1 MDFMAKSTPKK
12 LVALVLSAVMA
23 LSCLATG
30 AVSTASAR
38 ETDEIASTNMTV
50 SAGSAYYSTPASN
63 AFDDNTGTMWET
75 DWSSGGD
82 ISSYDNH
89 YITIDLGAEYKVSGI
104 RYTPRTDSGTNG
116 TITKYTIYAGV
127 TEEGMSQVAS
137 GSWEATRD
145 VKTATFG
152 PYRIRYIK
160 IKCDEAMHDSATLTT
175 SAAEFGIIGSEI
187 GEGEEVAQ
195 PPVRETDEN
204 GNYIVTFTDENR
216 KGDFQIKTGEGKVE
230 YTYGEGEN
238 GYAVFTG
245 MNNTLAID
253 NMSDAIPDGFIEAE
267 LTDLDG
273 VGRWGLV
280 FRYTD
285 ESKYAAIC
293 YDGSWSWQMGS
304 SWGML
309 SGANYQ
315 IKKNVTYNVRVEYTD
330 SNIRFLI
337 KEKGQDEYTVVYSGK
352 VSQLDLPAGKSGVR
366 TWGTGQSGAPA
377 GHVKIDNYVTGSFN
391 GVVLDPDSVYVPAT
405 DMGKSNINVTLSQT
419 GNAFS
424 KITVDDADLDT
435 QYYSINEA
443 KDVVTINK
451 EYIATLAGQTKV
463 LTFHFA
469 DGYMTTLVIE
479 VEGEVDTE
487 QYDYVRNFSTDGA
500 DGFKMVSGNV
510 NSSGV
515 NDNGDFE
522 IVNATGNTLFID
534 ENSKDLSNVDVEY
547 KFNTSKDGGNMGI
560 VVRYVNENNWTAIY
574 PGSGGGNGLSWKVKN
589 SKGETYSLTSGDYCE
604 DGQRIYSDRIKP
616 YTLKVR
622 VVGKVLT
629 VYLDNA
635 EIFNGYVD
643 IITTGAGKQGI
654 FMQSGASITASYL
667 GVTNVVPATAPET
680 VEETTIQNE
689 KVKVTLDK
697 NFPRVI
703 GYELLATGATTP
715 GEETPNNIIEINNK
729 QYTPVV
735 GEAVNNGTSIT
746 YPLTINITDD
756 KAVKMN
762 VNYALDGNTIN
773 YTITDIDD
781 SQFTVYTINF
791 PEQAMVSMKSTQGD
805 AELRVNN
812 YNSETIVDLSTVT
825 EADQAY
831 KETSIA
837 VLSDGKIGATINNG
851 SIKARK
857 SIAYRTVAAEDGSYV
872 TKLWTN
878 EFMYKGI
885 DNQVIEEPWAKIAI
899 TGDRNKDDVVD
910 FQDAAIARR
919 DDAGASEGQYG
930 YIIGYENYQ
939 DSMTMIAM
947 DVGSAAQYPFLRILD
962 NLKKLYLATDGFNQ
976 NIIIKGYQSEG
987 HDASHPDF
995 ANYNT
1000 RAGGLEDFK
1009 TLLENASAYNATIG
1023 VHINHTEVY
1032 PESPQYSIIG
1042 STVGGWS
1049 WYDDAVQIK
1058 RENDILMTEYN
1069 GEDYQNMGERLTQL
1083 YNDTEGL
1090 LKNIYVD
1097 VYFDTRWAMY
1107 KLQDAINSKGMSVG
1121 TEYVNMMDKASAFG
1135 HHIDS
1140 RFNTAGNLVR
1150 IVSNQT
1156 QDIFGNS
1163 TLFRGMTDRSTVGID
1178 GWQTSYRLDYTIE
1191 QFFTNVLPNRYL
1203 AQFPVYKY
1211 DSNTEAVLGEDM
1223 NVVTKVVNGVNVIT
1237 KDGKEIANG
1246 NKIFIPWDAE
1256 TENKIYHWNSAGGN
1270 STWSLPNSWDGVT
1283 EVYLYELS
1291 DTGRSE
1297 PTVLKVTDGQVTINA
1312 KAKTGYVLYKE
1323 AQADQA
1329 DVQWGEGGYVKD
1341 PGFDSHDINYAWN
1354 GGDQTNITFTNNSRG
1369 NTEAVMSGS
1378 EDGVLYQTITGLTPG
1393 QQYTASVWATVDGK
1407 TATIE
1412 VQNGDETLTNYME
1425 RSNVMYGLHHTSKYQ
1440 TYTQRMWVTFVAD
1453 SNTVKLTLKG
1463 TGNGTATFDDVRIL
1477 ATTRTELTGTEIC
1490 HEDFESG
1497 DEGYGVF
1504 VTNESDNSHLS
1515 EANPGVTTDVIDGRY
1530 SMKVRAGNY
1539 LRTMPYTVRLKPN
1552 TKYVA
1557 TIDYFATGNNAFT
1570 FAAKDDITNE
1580 VLASV
1585 SCGNPAGWVKTTA
1598 TLEFTTGDNEAY
1610 IDITK
1615 ANQNNYIL
1623 DNFIVKEM
1631 SATMETLTALYKEC
1645 EALSAD
1651 DYTTDSYA
1659 ALTKA
1664 MTAAKTIIDKGE
1676 TATED
1681 EIFTAYNDLLEA
1693 KGALVGYA
1701 SAEDIARLQKAIDEM
1716 KNIVESDYVKD
1727 DNWTAF
1733 QNKITE
1739 AEALVKAEKV
1749 TVAQIDEMINAL
1761 YAAKD
1766 ALTTVA
1772 DWTELDA
1779 IIEKADA
1786 IKTANFNDGPD
1797 MVAFTAALAEAK
1809 QLRTQSGVGQS
1820 QINEMTTKLTDTY
1833 NAIVPKDGSDE
1844 REAFGAYIEKA
1855 ESVLTA
1861 MPEGASKDAMA
1872 VAIEEA
1878 KAIYEDTVTG
1888 NVGKI
1893 WASYEEIE
1901 KYMSSPAVIL
1911 GDVNGDGNIT
1921 IEDATAIQLYLTRA
1935 IDDGSDLGNG
1945 LKFNAAMADYNKD
1958 GKITVNDATLIQIL
1972 IMLQM

>member
-1 MDFMAKSTPKK
+1 MGKTTPKK
-12 LVALVLSAVMA
+12 LVAFVLSAVMA

-38 ETDEIASTNMTV
+38 EADELDPSGMNIT
-50 SAGSAYYSTPASN
+50 AGSQYGSTPIGN
-63 AFDDNTGTMWET
+63 AFDDNTGTMWESN
-75 DWSSGGD
+75 WSSGGD

-89 YITIDLGAEYKVSGI
+89 YVVIDLGKEYKVSGI
-104 RYTPRTDSGTNG
+104 RYTPRQDSGTNG
-116 TITKYTIYAGV
+116 TITQYTIYAGL
-127 TEEGMSQVAS
+127 TEEGMSQVAA
-137 GSWEATRD
+137 GSWDANRE
-145 VKTATFG
+145 VKTASFG
-152 PYRIRYIK
+152 PYRVRYIK
-160 IKCDEAMHDSATLTT
+160 IKAEATMHDSSTLTT
-175 SAAEFGIIGSEI
+175 SASEIGIIGAEI
-187 GEGEEVAQ
+187 GEGEEVPQ

-216 KGDFQIKTGEGKVE
+216 KGDFQIKTGEGTIE
-230 YTYGEGEN
+230 YTYGEGAE

-245 MNNTLAID
+245 MNNTLAVD

-273 VGRWGLV
+273 VGRWGLI
-280 FRYTD
+280 FRYTN
-285 ESKYAAIC
+285 ENQYGAIC
-293 YDGSWSWQMGS
+293 YDGGWSWQMGT
-304 SWGML
+304 SWGGL
-309 SGANYQ
+309 SGANYS
-315 IKKNVTYNVRVEYTD
+315 IKQGVTYDVRVEYTGA
-330 SNIRFLI
+330 NIRFLI
-337 KEKGQDEYTVVYSGK
+337 KEKTEDEYTVVYNGK

-391 GVVLDPDSVYVPAT
+391 GVVLEPDSTYIPST
-405 DMGKSNINVTLSQT
+405 DVGKYDVNVALSQT
-419 GNAFS
+419 NNAFS

-435 QYYSINEA
+435 QFYTINET
-443 KDVVTINK
+443 KDVVTISK
-451 EYIATLAGQTKV
+451 DYIATLAGQTKV
-463 LTFHFA
+463 LTFHFE
-469 DGYMTTLVIE
+469 DGFMTTFTLE
-479 VEGEVDTE
+479 VEGKVDTE
-487 QYDYVRNFSTDGA
+487 QYDYVRDFAA
-500 DGFKMVSGNV
+500 DGIEGFEKVSGNV
-510 NSSGV
+510 TSSGI
-515 NDNGDFE
+515 NDAGEFE
-522 IVNATGNTLFID
+522 VVNATGNTLFID
-534 ENSKDLSNVDVEY
+534 QNSKALSNVDVEY
-547 KFNTSKDGGNMGI
+547 KFNTSKDNGNMGI
-560 VVRYVNENNWTAIY
+560 VVRYVDENNWTAIY
-574 PGSGGGNGLSWKVKN
+574 PASGGGNGLSWQVKN
-589 SKGETYSLTSGDYCE
+589 SKGEAVALTSGDYCE

-635 EIFNGYVD
+635 EIYNGYVD

-654 FMQSGASITASYL
+654 FMQSGSSITASYL
-667 GVTNVVPATAPET
+667 GVTNVVPAAAPET

-689 KVKVTLDK
+689 TLKVTLDK

-703 GYELLATGATTP
+703 GYELLSTGATTA

-746 YPLTINITDD
+746 YPLTINITDE
-756 KAVKMN
+756 KAVTMN
-762 VNYALDGNTIN
+762 VNYALDGYTIN

-791 PEQAMVSMKSTQGD
+791 PEQALVSMKSTQGD

-812 YNSETIVDLSTVT
+812 YNSETIIDLSTVT
-825 EADQAY
+825 EADKAY

-837 VLSDGKIGATINNG
+837 VLSDGSIGATINNG

-857 SIAYRTVAAEDGSYV
+857 SIAYRTANAEDGSIV
-872 TKLWTN
+872 AKLWTN

-885 DNQVIEEPWAKIAI
+885 DNEVIEEPWTKIAI
-899 TGDRNKDDVVD
+899 TGDRNDDGVVD

-930 YIIGYENYQ
+930 YVVGYENYQ

-947 DVGSAAQYPFLRILD
+947 NVGSAAQYPFLRILD
-962 NLKKLYLATDGFNQ
+962 NVKKIYLATDGFNQ

-1000 RAGGLEDFK
+1000 RAGGLEDFLV
-1009 TLLENASAYNATIG
+1009 LLQNAGDYNTNIG

-1032 PESPQYSIIG
+1032 PEAPQYSIIG

-1049 WYDDAVQIK
+1049 WYDSAVQIK
-1058 RENDILMTEYN
+1058 RENDILMETYN
-1069 GEDYQNMGERLTQL
+1069 GEDYANMGDRIQQL
-1083 YNDTEGL
+1083 YDDTQGL

-1107 KLQDAINSKGMSVG
+1107 KLQDEINSKGIAIS

-1150 IVSNQT
+1150 FVSNET

-1163 TLFRGMTDRSTVGID
+1163 TLFRGMTDRATVGID
-1178 GWQTSYRLDYTIE
+1178 GWQTSYKLGYTIQ
-1191 QFFTNVLPNRYL
+1191 QFFINVLPNRYL
-1203 AQFPVYKY
+1203 AQFPIYKY
-1211 DSNTEAVLGEDM
+1211 NSNTEAVLGDDM
-1223 NVVTKVVNGVNVIT
+1223 SVVTKVVNGVNVIT

-1256 TENKIYHWNSAGGN
+1256 NETKIYHWNQGGGE
-1270 STWSLPNSWDGVT
+1270 STWYLPDSWDGVET
-1283 EVYLYELS
+1283 VYLYELS
-1291 DTGRSE
+1291 DTGRGE
-1297 PTVLKVTDGQVTINA
+1297 AVPIDVDENGQVTIDA
-1312 KAKTGYVLYKE
+1312 KAATGYVVYKE
-1323 AQADQA
+1323 LQAEQE
-1329 DVQWGEGGYVKD
+1329 DVNWGEGGYVKD
-1341 PGFDSHDINYAWN
+1341 PGFDSHDPNYAWN
-1354 GGDQTNITFTNNSRG
+1354 AGDQSNISFVNNNNG
-1369 NTEAVMSGS
+1369 NTEAVVSG
-1378 EDGVLYQTITGLTPG
+1378 EGTLYQTITGLTPG
-1393 QQYTASVWATVDGK
+1393 QQYTASVWATVSDS

-1412 VQNGDETLTNYME
+1412 VKNGDETLSNYME
-1425 RSNVMYGLHHTSKYQ
+1425 RSNVRYGLHHNSKYQ
-1440 TYTQRMWVTFVAD
+1440 SYMQRMWVTFVAESD
-1453 SNTVKLTLKG
+1453 TATITLKTTG
-1463 TGNGTATFDDVRIL
+1463 TGTVNFDDVRVL

-1504 VTNESDNSHLS
+1504 TTTESDNSHLS
-1515 EANPGVTTDVIDGRY
+1515 EANPGVTNDVIDGNY
-1530 SMKVRAGNY
+1530 SMKVRAGDY
-1539 LRTMPYTVRLKPN
+1539 LRTMPYTVRLEPN

-1557 TIDYFATGNNAFT
+1557 TIDYYATGNGAFT

-1585 SCGNPAGWVKTTA
+1585 SCGNPQGWVKTTA
-1598 TLEFTTGDNEAY
+1598 TLEFTTGENEAY
-1610 IDITK
+1610 IDITRGS
-1615 ANQNNYIL
+1615 QSEYIL

-1631 SATMETLTALYKEC
+1631 SATMESLTALYNEC
-1645 EALSAD
+1645 QALNAD
-1651 DYTTDSYA
+1651 DYTEDSYA
-1659 ALTKA
+1659 VLTEA
-1664 MTAAKTIIDKGE
+1664 MTAAKSVIDKGE
-1676 TATED
+1676 NATED

-1693 KGALVGYA
+1693 KGALVGFA
-1701 SAEDIARLQKAIDEM
+1701 TAEDIARLQTVIDEM

-1739 AEALVKAEKV
+1739 AEALTTAQKV
-1749 TVAQIDEMINAL
+1749 TAAQIDEMINAL

-1772 DWTELDA
+1772 NWDELDA
-1779 IIEKADA
+1779 IIEKAEA
-1786 IKTANFNDGPD
+1786 IKTANFNDGQD
-1797 MVAFTAALAEAK
+1797 MVAFTSALAEAK

-1820 QINEMTTKLTDTY
+1820 QIDSMTEKLTNAY
-1833 NAIVPKDGSDE
+1833 NAIVPKAESEE
-1844 REAFGAYIEKA
+1844 RAAFGAYIEKA
-1855 ESVLTA
+1855 EAALA
-1861 MPEGASKDAMA
+1861 AMA
-1872 VAIEEA
+1872 DGEDKEAMAAAIEEA
-1878 KAIYEDTVTG
+1878 KAIFEDTVTG

-1893 WASYEEIE
+1893 WAVYEKIE
-1901 KYMSSPAVIL
+1901 KYMPEQGETIL
-1911 GDVNGDGNIT
+1911 GDVDGDGKLT
-1921 IEDATAIQLYLTRA
+1921 VTDATYIQRYIVRLLN
-1935 IDDGSDLGNG
+1935 DGDDLGNG
-1945 LKFNAAMADYNKD
+1945 LTFNLSVADYD
-1958 GKITVNDATLIQIL
+1958 GDGIVSVNDATRIQL
-1972 IMLQM
+1972 YLAGY